1 MHPGDMLRLD
11 GFDVLAHNADKK
23 SHPPEQGSLGSVFMI
38 AGTTYYHAS
47 DIDLLPSMF
56 RIRCDVAFLYV
67 GGHYTVARAG
77 EACAAEVIVP
87 INWEEPQ
94 DTEYNIAHLG
104 GLHSRYV
111 LVLER
116 GLTLASRSFG
126 TDILGSSQ
134 FLVSG

>member
-1 MHPGDMLRLD
+1 MHPGDMLQLD

-67 GGHYTVARAG
+67 GGHYTVPWPGPVKPAQR
-77 EACAAEVIVP
+77 
-87 INWEEPQ
+87 
-94 DTEYNIAHLG
+94 
-104 GLHSRYV
+104 R
-111 LVLER
+111 
-116 GLTLASRSFG
+116 
-126 TDILGSSQ
+126 
-134 FLVSG
+134 